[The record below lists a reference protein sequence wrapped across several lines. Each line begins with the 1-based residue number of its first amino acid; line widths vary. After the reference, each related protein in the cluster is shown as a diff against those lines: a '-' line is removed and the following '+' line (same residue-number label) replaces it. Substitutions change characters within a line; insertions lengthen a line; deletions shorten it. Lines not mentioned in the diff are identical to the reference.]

1 MSSNNSSED
10 EKKNLNNINPNDSVN
25 KEEKKDKEKDKNK
38 SQIIDNKISQQ
49 SNQSLSNVLD
59 EKEIY
64 NIPISIG
71 HSNSNSNSN
80 NSNNSNNSKNDS
92 KSDEKSENQE
102 NNNNIINTSKEE
114 NNNNNNDINTSNL
127 NNNINN
133 NINKIINN
141 ENDWEMHPTEGPI
154 GMSSASKDPEEYR
167 HLRSIVSA
175 FFNYQIDSLRDVSR
189 MERDF
194 KSIGEKYIKRLS
206 FNYTERIEKL
216 KHAIWQ
222 NYSFLLK
229 IADPYKNMFKL
240 FKASSGEV
248 LMEPLIVEGKDII
261 KMRSTL
267 RLFIRDWAID
277 GIDERNSTYKPILNE
292 LKLYFKDK
300 TKKDFENGINV
311 LVPGAGLGR
320 LMYEIAKL
328 GFKSQGNE
336 FSYYM
341 LLCSNYIFNNT
352 TKENEFTIQP
362 LIHSFS
368 NIYNEEDPFR
378 KIMIPDE
385 NLAEELSKT
394 DTGEMS
400 MVAGEFCRVYKEKIN
415 FFDSIVTCYFIDTAN
430 NIIEYIE
437 TIHNILKIGGLW
449 INFGPLLYHY
459 TDNENEV
466 SIELSWNE
474 VKKIIIGFGFE
485 FEKED
490 EVQTTYS
497 ANKDSMTQRIYK
509 CIFFTAV
516 KKK

>member
-1 MSSNNSSED
+1 MSSNNSAED
-10 EKKNLNNINPNDSVN
+10 EKKGNDINKNENIFNED
-25 KEEKKDKEKDKNK
+25 EKDKENDKNN
-38 SQIIDNKISQQ
+38 SQINDKTNSQK
-49 SNQSLSNVLD
+49 SNISLSNVLD
-59 EKEIY
+59 EKDIY

-80 NSNNSNNSKNDS
+80 NS
-92 KSDEKSENQE
+92 KSDDKSDNQE
-102 NNNNIINTSKEE
+102 NNNKEE
-114 NNNNNNDINTSNL
+114 NKNIKNNRDVTD
-127 NNNINN
+127 NNINDN
-133 NINKIINN
+133 NIMNDKS
-141 ENDWEMHPTEGPI
+141 DWEMHPTEGPI
-154 GMSSASKDPEEYR
+154 GMSSAAKDPEEYR

-175 FFNYQIDSLRDVSR
+175 FFNYQIDSLRDVTR

-194 KSIGEKYIKRLS
+194 KSIGEKYLKKLS

-216 KHAIWQ
+216 KHAIFQ
-222 NYSFLLK
+222 NYIFLLK

-240 FKASSGEV
+240 YKASSGEV

-292 LKLYFKDK
+292 LKNYFKDK
-300 TKKDFENGINV
+300 SKKDFENGINV

-352 TKENEFTIQP
+352 TKENEFVIQP

-368 NIYNEEDPFR
+368 NIFDEEAPF
-378 KIMIPDE
+378 KKVMIPDE

-394 DTGEMS
+394 ETGEMS

-415 FFDSIVTCYFIDTAN
+415 FFDSVVTCYFIDTAN

-437 TIHNILKIGGLW
+437 TIYNILKIGGLW

-459 TDNENEV
+459 TDNINEV

-474 VKKIIIGFGFE
+474 IKNIIIGFGFE
-485 FEKED
+485 FTKE
-490 EVQTTYS
+490 ENVQTTYS
-497 ANKDSMTQRIYK
+497 ADKDSMTHRIYK

>member
-1 MSSNNSSED
+1 MSSNSSAEDDKKGNDINKKENTFNED
-10 EKKNLNNINPNDSVN
+10 EK
-25 KEEKKDKEKDKNK
+25 DKENDKNN
-38 SQIIDNKISQQ
+38 SQIIDKTNSQK
-49 SNQSLSNVLD
+49 SNISLSNVLD
-59 EKEIY
+59 EKDIY

-80 NSNNSNNSKNDS
+80 NS
-92 KSDEKSENQE
+92 KSDDKSDNQE
-102 NNNNIINTSKEE
+102 NNNKEE
-114 NNNNNNDINTSNL
+114 NKNIKNNRDVTD
-127 NNNINN
+127 NNINDN
-133 NINKIINN
+133 NKMNDKS
-141 ENDWEMHPTEGPI
+141 DWEMHPTEGPI
-154 GMSSASKDPEEYR
+154 GMSSAAKDPEEYR

-175 FFNYQIDSLRDVSR
+175 FFNYQIDSLRDVTR

-194 KSIGEKYIKRLS
+194 KSIGEKYLKKLS
-206 FNYTERIEKL
+206 FNYIERIEKL
-216 KHAIWQ
+216 KHAIFQ
-222 NYSFLLK
+222 NYTFLLK

-240 FKASSGEV
+240 YKASSGEV

-277 GIDERNSTYKPILNE
+277 GIEERNSTYKPILNE
-292 LKLYFKDK
+292 LQNYFKDK
-300 TKKDFENGINV
+300 SKNDFEKGINV

-352 TKENEFTIQP
+352 TKENEFVIQP

-368 NIYNEEDPFR
+368 NIYDEEAPFK

-394 DTGEMS
+394 ETGEMS

-415 FFDSIVTCYFIDTAN
+415 FFDSVVTCYFIDTAN

-437 TIHNILKIGGLW
+437 TIYNILKIGGLW

-459 TDNENEV
+459 TDNINEV

-474 VKKIIIGFGFE
+474 IKNIIIGFGFE
-485 FEKED
+485 FTKE
-490 EVQTTYS
+490 ENVQTTYS
-497 ANKDSMTQRIYK
+497 ADKDSMTHRIYK

>member
-10 EKKNLNNINPNDSVN
+10 NKKKVNDINPNEN
-25 KEEKKDKEKDKNK
+25 IIKEDEKDKYN
-38 SQIIDNKISQQ
+38 SQIIENNNSQK
-49 SNQSLSNVLD
+49 SNISLSKILD

-80 NSNNSNNSKNDS
+80 NS
-92 KSDEKSENQE
+92 KSDDKSDNQE
-102 NNNNIINTSKEE
+102 NNNNIINISKEE
-114 NNNNNNDINTSNL
+114 KNNNKNNNDIKANNINDIKNNNNN
-127 NNNINN
+127 
-133 NINKIINN
+133 IINN
-141 ENDWEMHPTEGPI
+141 IIDDKSDWEMHPTEGPI

-175 FFNYQIDSLRDVSR
+175 FFNYQIDSLRDIAR

-194 KSIGEKYIKRLS
+194 KSIGEKYLKKLS

-216 KHAIWQ
+216 KHAIFQ
-222 NYSFLLK
+222 NYIFLLK

-277 GIDERNSTYKPILNE
+277 GLEERNSTYKPILNE
-292 LKLYFKDK
+292 LQYFFKDK
-300 TKKDFENGINV
+300 PKKDFENGINV

-352 TKENEFTIQP
+352 TKENEFVIQP

-368 NIYNEEDPFR
+368 NIYNEDDPFK

-394 DTGEMS
+394 ETGEMS
-400 MVAGEFCRVYKEKIN
+400 MVAGEFCRVYKDKIN
-415 FFDSIVTCYFIDTAN
+415 FFDSVVTCYFIDTAN

-437 TIHNILKIGGLW
+437 TIYNILKVGGLW

-474 VKKIIIGFGFE
+474 VKNIIIGFGFE
-485 FEKED
+485 FTKE
-490 EVQTTYS
+490 ESVQTTYS
-497 ANKDSMTQRIYK
+497 ADKDSMTHRIYK

-516 KKK
+516 KNK

>member
-1 MSSNNSSED
+1 MSSNSSAEDDKKGNDINKNENTFNED
-10 EKKNLNNINPNDSVN
+10 EK
-25 KEEKKDKEKDKNK
+25 DKENDKNN
-38 SQIIDNKISQQ
+38 SQIIDKTNSQK
-49 SNQSLSNVLD
+49 SNISLSNVLD
-59 EKEIY
+59 EKDIY

-80 NSNNSNNSKNDS
+80 NS
-92 KSDEKSENQE
+92 KSDDKSDNQE
-102 NNNNIINTSKEE
+102 NNNKEE
-114 NNNNNNDINTSNL
+114 NKNIKNNRDVTD
-127 NNNINN
+127 NNINDN
-133 NINKIINN
+133 NKMNDKS
-141 ENDWEMHPTEGPI
+141 DWEMHPTEGPI
-154 GMSSASKDPEEYR
+154 GMSSAAKDPEEYR

-175 FFNYQIDSLRDVSR
+175 FFNYQIDSLRDVTR

-194 KSIGEKYIKRLS
+194 KSIGEKYLKKLS

-216 KHAIWQ
+216 KHAIFQ
-222 NYSFLLK
+222 NYTFLLK

-240 FKASSGEV
+240 YKASSGEV

-277 GIDERNSTYKPILNE
+277 GIEERNSTYKPILNE
-292 LKLYFKDK
+292 LQNYFKDK
-300 TKKDFENGINV
+300 SKNDFEKGINV

-352 TKENEFTIQP
+352 TKENEFVIQP

-368 NIYNEEDPFR
+368 NIYDEEAPFK

-415 FFDSIVTCYFIDTAN
+415 FLIQ
-430 NIIEYIE
+430 
-437 TIHNILKIGGLW
+437 L
-449 INFGPLLYHY
+449 
-459 TDNENEV
+459 
-466 SIELSWNE
+466 
-474 VKKIIIGFGFE
+474 
-485 FEKED
+485 
-490 EVQTTYS
+490 
-497 ANKDSMTQRIYK
+497 
-509 CIFFTAV
+509 
-516 KKK
+516 

>member
-1 MSSNNSSED
+1 MSSNNSAEDDKKGNDINKNENIFNED
-10 EKKNLNNINPNDSVN
+10 EK
-25 KEEKKDKEKDKNK
+25 DKESDKNN
-38 SQIIDNKISQQ
+38 SQINDKTNSQK
-49 SNQSLSNVLD
+49 SNISLSNVLD
-59 EKEIY
+59 EKDIY

-80 NSNNSNNSKNDS
+80 NS
-92 KSDEKSENQE
+92 KSDDKSDNQE

-114 NNNNNNDINTSNL
+114 NKNIKNNRDVTD
-127 NNNINN
+127 NNINDN
-133 NINKIINN
+133 NIMNDKS
-141 ENDWEMHPTEGPI
+141 DWEMHPTEGPI
-154 GMSSASKDPEEYR
+154 GMSSAAKDPEEYR

-175 FFNYQIDSLRDVSR
+175 FFNYQIDSLRDVTR

-194 KSIGEKYIKRLS
+194 KSIGEKYLKKLS
-206 FNYTERIEKL
+206 FNYTERIAKL
-216 KHAIWQ
+216 KHAIFQ
-222 NYSFLLK
+222 NYTFLIK

-240 FKASSGEV
+240 YKASSGEV

-292 LKLYFKDK
+292 LKNYFKHK
-300 TKKDFENGINV
+300 SKNDFENGINV

-352 TKENEFTIQP
+352 TKENEFVIQP

-368 NIYNEEDPFR
+368 NIYNEEAPFK

-394 DTGEMS
+394 ETGEMS

-415 FFDSIVTCYFIDTAN
+415 FFDSVVTCYFIDTAN

-437 TIHNILKIGGLW
+437 TIYNILKIGGLW

-459 TDNENEV
+459 TDNINEV

-474 VKKIIIGFGFE
+474 VKNIIIGFGFE
-485 FEKED
+485 FTKE
-490 EVQTTYS
+490 ESVQTTYS
-497 ANKDSMTQRIYK
+497 ADKDSMTHRIYK

-516 KKK
+516 KNK

>member
-1 MSSNNSSED
+1 MSLSKSSENNENNEKNISKKDNNSNSKE
-10 EKKNLNNINPNDSVN
+10 NIEEN
-25 KEEKKDKEKDKNK
+25 KEKEIN
-38 SQIIDNKISQQ
+38 SPQIIDIKSSQK

-64 NIPISIG
+64 NIPISIEK
-71 HSNSNSNSN
+71 SNSNSN
-80 NSNNSNNSKNDS
+80 NNS

-102 NNNNIINTSKEE
+102 NNQSSNINISLINPKEE
-114 NNNNNNDINTSNL
+114 GNINNKNDVKLDEIK
-127 NNNINN
+127 NNINN
-133 NINKIINN
+133 
-141 ENDWEMHPTEGPI
+141 ESDSEMHPTEGPI
-154 GMSSASKDPEEYR
+154 GMSSAAKDPEEYR

-175 FFNYQIDSLRDVSR
+175 FFNYQIDSLREVSR

-194 KSIGEKYIKRLS
+194 KSIGEKYTKRLS

-229 IADPYKNMFKL
+229 IAEPYKNMFKL
-240 FKASSGEV
+240 FKAASGEI
-248 LMEPLIVEGKDII
+248 LMEPLIVEVKDII

-267 RLFIRDWAID
+267 KLFIRDWAID
-277 GIDERNSTYKPILNE
+277 GIEERNSTYKPILNE
-292 LKLYFKDK
+292 LQLFFKDRP
-300 TKKDFENGINV
+300 KKDFEDGINV

-352 TKENEFTIQP
+352 TKKDEFMIQP

-368 NIYNEEDPFR
+368 NIKNEEIPFK

-400 MVAGEFCRVYKEKIN
+400 MVAGEFCRVYKDKIN
-415 FFDSIVTCYFIDTAN
+415 FFDSIVTCFFIDTAN

-437 TIHNILKIGGLW
+437 TIHNIIKIGGLW
-449 INFGPLLYHY
+449 INFGPLLFHY
-459 TDNENEV
+459 TDNPNEV
-466 SIELSWNE
+466 SIELSWE
-474 VKKIIIGFGFE
+474 EIKKIIIDFGFE
-485 FEKED
+485 IKKE
-490 EVQTTYS
+490 EEIKTTYS
-497 ANKDSMTQRIYK
+497 SNKDSMMQRIYK
-509 CIFFTAV
+509 CIFFTAI

>member
-1 MSSNNSSED
+1 MSSNSSAEDDKKGNDINKNENTFNED
-10 EKKNLNNINPNDSVN
+10 EK
-25 KEEKKDKEKDKNK
+25 DKENDKNN
-38 SQIIDNKISQQ
+38 SQIIDKTNSQK
-49 SNQSLSNVLD
+49 SNISLSNVLD
-59 EKEIY
+59 EKDIY

-80 NSNNSNNSKNDS
+80 NS
-92 KSDEKSENQE
+92 KSDDKSDNQE
-102 NNNNIINTSKEE
+102 NNNKEE
-114 NNNNNNDINTSNL
+114 NKNIKNNRDVTD
-127 NNNINN
+127 NNINDN
-133 NINKIINN
+133 NIMNDKS
-141 ENDWEMHPTEGPI
+141 DWEMHPTEGPI
-154 GMSSASKDPEEYR
+154 GMSSAAKDPEEYR

-175 FFNYQIDSLRDVSR
+175 FFNYQIDSLRDVTR

-194 KSIGEKYIKRLS
+194 KSIGEKYLKKLS

-216 KHAIWQ
+216 KHAIFQ
-222 NYSFLLK
+222 NYIFLLK

-240 FKASSGEV
+240 YKASSGEV

-292 LKLYFKDK
+292 LKNYFKDK
-300 TKKDFENGINV
+300 SKKDFENGINV

-352 TKENEFTIQP
+352 TKENEFVIQP

-368 NIYNEEDPFR
+368 NIYDEEAPF
-378 KIMIPDE
+378 KKVMIPDE

-394 DTGEMS
+394 ETGEMS

-415 FFDSIVTCYFIDTAN
+415 FFDSVVTCYFIDTAN

-437 TIHNILKIGGLW
+437 TIYNILKIGGLW

-459 TDNENEV
+459 TDNINEV

-474 VKKIIIGFGFE
+474 IKNIIIGFGFE
-485 FEKED
+485 FTKE
-490 EVQTTYS
+490 ENVQTTYS
-497 ANKDSMTQRIYK
+497 ADKDSMTHRIYK

>member
-1 MSSNNSSED
+1 MSSNSSAEDDKKGNDINKNENTFNED
-10 EKKNLNNINPNDSVN
+10 EK
-25 KEEKKDKEKDKNK
+25 DKENDKNN
-38 SQIIDNKISQQ
+38 SQIIDKTNSQK
-49 SNQSLSNVLD
+49 SNISLSNVLD
-59 EKEIY
+59 EKDIY

-80 NSNNSNNSKNDS
+80 NS
-92 KSDEKSENQE
+92 KSDDKSDNQE
-102 NNNNIINTSKEE
+102 NNNKEE
-114 NNNNNNDINTSNL
+114 NKNIKNNRDETD
-127 NNNINN
+127 NNINDN
-133 NINKIINN
+133 NKMNDKS
-141 ENDWEMHPTEGPI
+141 DWEMHPTEGPI
-154 GMSSASKDPEEYR
+154 GMSSAAKDPEEYR

-175 FFNYQIDSLRDVSR
+175 FFNYQIDSLRDVTR

-194 KSIGEKYIKRLS
+194 KSIGEKYLKKLS

-216 KHAIWQ
+216 KHAIFQ
-222 NYSFLLK
+222 NYTFLLK

-240 FKASSGEV
+240 YKASSGEV

-277 GIDERNSTYKPILNE
+277 GIEERNSTYKPILNE
-292 LKLYFKDK
+292 LQNYFKDK
-300 TKKDFENGINV
+300 SKNDFEKGINV

-352 TKENEFTIQP
+352 TKENEFVIQP

-368 NIYNEEDPFR
+368 NIYDEEAPFK

-415 FFDSIVTCYFIDTAN
+415 FLIQ
-430 NIIEYIE
+430 
-437 TIHNILKIGGLW
+437 L
-449 INFGPLLYHY
+449 
-459 TDNENEV
+459 
-466 SIELSWNE
+466 
-474 VKKIIIGFGFE
+474 
-485 FEKED
+485 
-490 EVQTTYS
+490 
-497 ANKDSMTQRIYK
+497 
-509 CIFFTAV
+509 
-516 KKK
+516 

>member
-1 MSSNNSSED
+1 
-10 EKKNLNNINPNDSVN
+10 
-25 KEEKKDKEKDKNK
+25 
-38 SQIIDNKISQQ
+38 
-49 SNQSLSNVLD
+49 
-59 EKEIY
+59 
-64 NIPISIG
+64 
-71 HSNSNSNSN
+71 
-80 NSNNSNNSKNDS
+80 
-92 KSDEKSENQE
+92 
-102 NNNNIINTSKEE
+102 
-114 NNNNNNDINTSNL
+114 
-127 NNNINN
+127 
-133 NINKIINN
+133 
-141 ENDWEMHPTEGPI
+141 
-154 GMSSASKDPEEYR
+154 
-167 HLRSIVSA
+167 
-175 FFNYQIDSLRDVSR
+175 

-194 KSIGEKYIKRLS
+194 KSIGEKYTKRLS
-206 FNYTERIEKL
+206 FNYTDRIEKL

-229 IADPYKNMFKL
+229 IAEPYKNMFKL

-248 LMEPLIVEGKDII
+248 LMEPLIVEVKDII

-267 RLFIRDWAID
+267 RLFIRDWAVE
-277 GIDERNSTYKPILNE
+277 GLEERNSTYKPILND
-292 LKLYFKDK
+292 LLLFFKNRP
-300 TKKDFENGINV
+300 KKDFEDGINV

-341 LLCSNYIFNNT
+341 LLCSNFMFNNT
-352 TKENEFTIQP
+352 TKENEYTIQP

-368 NIYNEEDPFR
+368 NIISEDIPFT
-378 KIMIPDE
+378 KIMIPDV

-400 MVAGEFCRVYKEKIN
+400 MVAGEFCRVYKDKNN

-430 NIIEYIE
+430 NIIQYIE

-474 VKKIIIGFGFE
+474 VKNIIIGFGFQFTKIE
-485 FEKED
+485 

-497 ANKDSMTQRIYK
+497 ANKDSMSQRIYK
-509 CIFFTAV
+509 CIFFNAI
-516 KKK
+516 KKE

>member
-1 MSSNNSSED
+1 MSSNTSSE
-10 EKKNLNNINPNDSVN
+10 NNN
-25 KEEKKDKEKDKNK
+25 KDKNISLNEENNN
-38 SQIIDNKISQQ
+38 SQIIIDENKEKEKNKPKAMDIKNSQK

-59 EKEIY
+59 EKDIY

-71 HSNSNSNSN
+71 KSNSNSNISN
-80 NSNNSNNSKNDS
+80 NNS
-92 KSDEKSENQE
+92 KSDEKSEIQENNLNTTNQKE
-102 NNNNIINTSKEE
+102 DNNINITSDVKLNLLNNNNNNIIN
-114 NNNNNNDINTSNL
+114 
-127 NNNINN
+127 
-133 NINKIINN
+133 KITNN
-141 ENDWEMHPTEGPI
+141 ESDFEMHPTEGPI
-154 GMSSASKDPEEYR
+154 GMSSAAKDPEEYR

-175 FFNYQIDSLRDVSR
+175 FFNYQVDSLRDVAR

-194 KSIGEKYIKRLS
+194 KSINEKYIKRLS

-240 FKASSGEV
+240 FRASSGEMF
-248 LMEPLIVEGKDII
+248 MEPLIVEVKDII
-261 KMRSTL
+261 KIRSTL
-267 RLFIRDWAID
+267 KLFIRDWAID
-277 GIDERNSTYKPILNE
+277 GIEERNSTYKPILNE
-292 LKLYFKDK
+292 LSLFFKDRP
-300 TKKDFENGINV
+300 KKDFEEGINV

-352 TKENEFTIQP
+352 TKQNEFIIQP

-368 NIYNEEDPFR
+368 NIKNEEIPFK

-385 NLAEELSKT
+385 NLGEELAKT
-394 DTGEMS
+394 DTGEMI
-400 MVAGEFCRVYKEKIN
+400 MVAGEFCRVYKDKLN

-430 NIIEYIE
+430 NVIEYIE
-437 TIHNILKIGGLW
+437 TIYNIMKIGGLW

-459 TDNENEV
+459 TDNQNEV
-466 SIELSWNE
+466 SIELSWE
-474 VKKIIIGFGFE
+474 EIKKIIIGFGFE
-485 FEKED
+485 FKKED
-490 EVQTTYS
+490 EVNTTYS
-497 ANKDSMTQRIYK
+497 SNKDSMMQRVYR
-509 CIFFTAV
+509 CIFFTAI
-516 KKK
+516 KTK

>member
-1 MSSNNSSED
+1 MSSNSSAEDDKKGNDINKNENTFNED
-10 EKKNLNNINPNDSVN
+10 EK
-25 KEEKKDKEKDKNK
+25 DKENDKNN
-38 SQIIDNKISQQ
+38 SQIIDKTNSQK
-49 SNQSLSNVLD
+49 SNISLSNVLD
-59 EKEIY
+59 EKDIY

-80 NSNNSNNSKNDS
+80 NS
-92 KSDEKSENQE
+92 KSDDKSDNQE
-102 NNNNIINTSKEE
+102 NNNKEE
-114 NNNNNNDINTSNL
+114 NKNIKNNRDVTD
-127 NNNINN
+127 NNINDN
-133 NINKIINN
+133 NKMNDKS
-141 ENDWEMHPTEGPI
+141 DWEMHPTEGPI
-154 GMSSASKDPEEYR
+154 GMSSAAKDPEEYR

-175 FFNYQIDSLRDVSR
+175 FFNYQIDSLRDVTR

-194 KSIGEKYIKRLS
+194 KSIGEKYLKKLS

-216 KHAIWQ
+216 KHAIFQ
-222 NYSFLLK
+222 NYTFLLK

-240 FKASSGEV
+240 YKASSGEV

-277 GIDERNSTYKPILNE
+277 GIEERNSTYKPILNE
-292 LKLYFKDK
+292 LQNYFKDK
-300 TKKDFENGINV
+300 SKNDFEKGINV

-352 TKENEFTIQP
+352 TKENEFVIQP

-368 NIYNEEDPFR
+368 NIYDEEAPFK

-415 FFDSIVTCYFIDTAN
+415 FFDSVVTCYFIDTAN

-437 TIHNILKIGGLW
+437 TIYNILKIGGLW

-459 TDNENEV
+459 TDNINEV

-474 VKKIIIGFGFE
+474 IKNIIIGFGFE
-485 FEKED
+485 FTKEKNIE
-490 EVQTTYS
+490 TTYS
-497 ANKDSMTQRIYK
+497 ANLDSMTKRIYK

>member
-10 EKKNLNNINPNDSVN
+10 NKKKVNDINPNENVI
-25 KEEKKDKEKDKNK
+25 KEDEKDKNN
-38 SQIIDNKISQQ
+38 SQIIENNNSQK
-49 SNQSLSNVLD
+49 SNISLSKILD

-80 NSNNSNNSKNDS
+80 NS
-92 KSDEKSENQE
+92 KSDDKSDNQE
-102 NNNNIINTSKEE
+102 NNNNIINASKEE
-114 NNNNNNDINTSNL
+114 KNNNKSNNDIKTSNINDIKNNNN
-127 NNNINN
+127 
-133 NINKIINN
+133 IINN
-141 ENDWEMHPTEGPI
+141 IIDDKGDWEMHPTEGPI

-175 FFNYQIDSLRDVSR
+175 FFNYQIDSLRDVAR

-194 KSIGEKYIKRLS
+194 KSIGEKYLKKLS

-216 KHAIWQ
+216 KHAIFQ
-222 NYSFLLK
+222 NYIFLLK

-277 GIDERNSTYKPILNE
+277 GLEERNSTYKPILNE
-292 LKLYFKDK
+292 LQYFFKDK
-300 TKKDFENGINV
+300 SKKDFENGINV

-352 TKENEFTIQP
+352 TKENEFVIQP

-368 NIYNEEDPFR
+368 NIYNEEDPFK

-394 DTGEMS
+394 ETGEMS
-400 MVAGEFCRVYKEKIN
+400 MVAGEFCRVYKDKIN
-415 FFDSIVTCYFIDTAN
+415 FFDSVVTCYFIDTAN

-437 TIHNILKIGGLW
+437 TIYNILKVGGLW

-474 VKKIIIGFGFE
+474 IKNIIIGF
-485 FEKED
+485 
-490 EVQTTYS
+490 
-497 ANKDSMTQRIYK
+497 
-509 CIFFTAV
+509 
-516 KKK
+516 

>member
-1 MSSNNSSED
+1 MSSNNSLD
-10 EKKNLNNINPNDSVN
+10 HNKNNINLNNCNSSKTNIH
-25 KEEKKDKEKDKNK
+25 EDKEKEKE
-38 SQIIDNKISQQ
+38 SQIVDNKNSQK
-49 SNQSLSNVLD
+49 SNQSLTNILD

-64 NIPISIG
+64 NIPITIEK
-71 HSNSNSNSN
+71 SNSNSNSN
-80 NSNNSNNSKNDS
+80 YSKNDS

-102 NNNNIINTSKEE
+102 NIPNNSNNSKEDMKKNNI
-114 NNNNNNDINTSNL
+114 ND
-127 NNNINN
+127 NNINN
-133 NINKIINN
+133 NNENKISNK
-141 ENDWEMHPTEGPI
+141 ENDWEMHPTDGPI
-154 GMSSASKDPEEYR
+154 GMSSAAKDPEEYR
-167 HLRSIVSA
+167 HLRSIASA

-194 KSIGEKYIKRLS
+194 KSIGEKYLKRLS

-216 KHAIWQ
+216 KKAIWQ

-240 FKASSGEV
+240 YKASSGEV

-277 GIDERNSTYKPILNE
+277 GIEERNATYKPILNE
-292 LKLYFKDK
+292 LKLYFKDRPK
-300 TKKDFENGINV
+300 EDFEKGINV
-311 LVPGAGLGR
+311 LSPGAGLGR

-352 TKENEFTIQP
+352 TKKDEFTIQP

-368 NIYNEEDPFR
+368 NIYNEEDPFK

-400 MVAGEFCRVYKEKIN
+400 MVAGEFCRVYKEYIN
-415 FFDSIVTCYFIDTAN
+415 YFDSIVTCYFIDTAN

-437 TIHNILKIGGLW
+437 TIYNILKIDGLW
-449 INFGPLLYHY
+449 INFGPLLFHY

-474 VKKIIIGFGFE
+474 IKKIIIGYGFE
-485 FEKED
+485 FKKED

-497 ANKDSMTQRIYK
+497 ANKESMTQRIYK

>member
-1 MSSNNSSED
+1 MSSKITSENDKNQNNNS
-10 EKKNLNNINPNDSVN
+10 KVTKNEENI
-25 KEEKKDKEKDKNK
+25 KENANNK
-38 SQIIDNKISQQ
+38 SNIIDNKNSQK
-49 SNQSLSNVLD
+49 SNQSLTNVVD
-59 EKEIY
+59 EKELY
-64 NIPISIG
+64 NIPISIEK
-71 HSNSNSNSN
+71 SNSNSNSN
-80 NSNNSNNSKNDS
+80 GSKNDS

-102 NNNNIINTSKEE
+102 NIINNPKED
-114 NNNNNNDINTSNL
+114 NNNNDSNQNDNT
-127 NNNINN
+127 
-133 NINKIINN
+133 NKITNN
-141 ENDWEMHPTEGPI
+141 EIDWEMHPTEGPI
-154 GMSSASKDPEEYR
+154 GMSSAAKDPEEYR

-206 FNYTERIEKL
+206 FNYTERLEKL

-222 NYSFLLK
+222 NYTFLLK

-240 FKASSGEV
+240 FKATSGEV
-248 LMEPLIVEGKDII
+248 LMEPLIVEMKDII

-267 RLFIRDWAID
+267 RLFIRDWAVD
-277 GIDERNSTYKPILNE
+277 GIEERNSTYKPILND
-292 LKLYFKDK
+292 LKLFFQDRP
-300 TKKDFENGINV
+300 KKDFEDGINV

-320 LMYEIAKL
+320 LMFEIAKL

-368 NIYNEEDPFR
+368 NIYNEESPFK
-378 KIMIPDE
+378 KILIPDV

-400 MVAGEFCRVYKEKIN
+400 MVAGEFCRVYKDKIN

-430 NIIEYIE
+430 NIIQYIE
-437 TIHNILKIGGLW
+437 TIYNILKVGGLW

-474 VKKIIIGFGFE
+474 IKKIIIGFGFE
-485 FEKED
+485 FTKE
-490 EVQTTYS
+490 ENIETTYS
-497 ANKDSMTQRIYK
+497 ANLDSMTKRIYK
-509 CIFFTAV
+509 CIFFTAI

>member
-1 MSSNNSSED
+1 MSSSKSSENNENNEKNITKKENNSNSKE
-10 EKKNLNNINPNDSVN
+10 NI
-25 KEEKKDKEKDKNK
+25 EENKEKDKISPQMIDIK
-38 SQIIDNKISQQ
+38 SSQK

-64 NIPISIG
+64 NIPISIEK
-71 HSNSNSNSN
+71 SNSNSN
-80 NSNNSNNSKNDS
+80 NNS

-102 NNNNIINTSKEE
+102 NNQSSNININPINPKEE
-114 NNNNNNDINTSNL
+114 NNINNKNDVKLDEI

-133 NINKIINN
+133 
-141 ENDWEMHPTEGPI
+141 ESDSEMHPTEGPI
-154 GMSSASKDPEEYR
+154 GMSSAAKDPEEYR

-175 FFNYQIDSLRDVSR
+175 FFNYQIDSLREVSR

-194 KSIGEKYIKRLS
+194 KSIGEKYTKRLS

-240 FKASSGEV
+240 FKASSGEI
-248 LMEPLIVEGKDII
+248 LMEPLIVEVKDII

-267 RLFIRDWAID
+267 KLFIRDWAID
-277 GIDERNSTYKPILNE
+277 GIEERNSTYKPILNE
-292 LKLYFKDK
+292 LQLFFKDRP
-300 TKKDFENGINV
+300 KKDFEEGINV

-352 TKENEFTIQP
+352 TKKDEFMIQP

-368 NIYNEEDPFR
+368 NIKNEEIPFK

-394 DTGEMS
+394 GR
-400 MVAGEFCRVYKEKIN
+400 G
-415 FFDSIVTCYFIDTAN
+415 
-430 NIIEYIE
+430 
-437 TIHNILKIGGLW
+437 ILQSL
-449 INFGPLLYHY
+449 
-459 TDNENEV
+459 
-466 SIELSWNE
+466 
-474 VKKIIIGFGFE
+474 
-485 FEKED
+485 
-490 EVQTTYS
+490 
-497 ANKDSMTQRIYK
+497 
-509 CIFFTAV
+509 
-516 KKK
+516 